1 MAACRQKIVDRPTT
15 ITITTI
21 LIIIAAAGVEAEAGE
36 GWWSDLLLS
45 RL

>member
-1 MAACRQKIVDRPTT
+1 MAACRQKTVGQPKTITTT

-21 LIIIAAAGVEAEAGE
+21 AAAAAEAAE

-45 RL
+45 RP